1 MAPAPLKRKM
11 SFATVERYEEL
22 DCLKDIYSETP
33 NDEVLEQE
41 LRQPLLY
48 KCSALAKFLVSKNP
62 ITLLDAPVV
71 LRAIEAQWPI
81 FREKAH
87 SQFLERV
94 IVQISTALCK
104 RREPQPLTIH
114 DLFPFLVAII
124 AVTQQ
129 KKSIDEIDWDS
140 HVRTLLLIAFTM
152 VNEVKQPLG
161 VSPWQPWCQS
171 SPDWAESL
179 IIFARHAA
187 VFYEENHEFL
197 CAFRTFDFRSYDMPD
212 LRVWLSGGL
221 TAAKVYKCRSYKD
234 AKDFYFPMP
243 PSVLDRYREGIE
255 SMWEKTHA
263 EILYAQ
269 NRDAPEPINEDDNNG
284 KTSKGENGKT
294 SSDENGTIL

>member
-1 MAPAPLKRKM
+1 MAPAPLKRRM

-48 KCSALAKFLVSKNP
+48 KYSALAKFLVSKNP

-71 LRAIEAQWPI
+71 LRAIESQWPI

-104 RREPQPLTIH
+104 RREPQRLTLH
-114 DLFPFLVAII
+114 DLFPFLVATI

-129 KKSIDEIDWDS
+129 KSINEIDWDS

-152 VNEVKQPLG
+152 VNEVKQPLW
-161 VSPWQPWCQS
+161 VNPWQPWCQS
-171 SPDWAESL
+171 SADWAKSL

-284 KTSKGENGKT
+284 KTSGGENGET
-294 SSDENGTIL
+294 SSDENRTIL

>member
-48 KCSALAKFLVSKNP
+48 KYSALAKFLVSKNP

-87 SQFLERV
+87 SRFLERV

-104 RREPQPLTIH
+104 RREPQRLTLH
-114 DLFPFLVAII
+114 DLFPFLVATI

-129 KKSIDEIDWDS
+129 KSINEIDWDS

-161 VSPWQPWCQS
+161 VNPWQPW
-171 SPDWAESL
+171 
-179 IIFARHAA
+179 
-187 VFYEENHEFL
+187 
-197 CAFRTFDFRSYDMPD
+197 
-212 LRVWLSGGL
+212 
-221 TAAKVYKCRSYKD
+221 YK
-234 AKDFYFPMP
+234 
-243 PSVLDRYREGIE
+243 EGIE

>member
-11 SFATVERYEEL
+11 SFATVEASF
-22 DCLKDIYSETP
+22 K
-33 NDEVLEQE
+33 N
-41 LRQPLLY
+41 LLY

-62 ITLLDAPVV
+62 ITIVDAPAV
-71 LRAIEAQWPI
+71 LRAIEDQWPI
-81 FREKAH
+81 FRRKAH

-104 RREPQPLTIH
+104 RGEPQPLTLH

-124 AVTQQ
+124 AVTKQ

-152 VNEVKQPLG
+152 VNEVKQPLKAN
-161 VSPWQPWCQS
+161 PWQPWCQG
-171 SPDWAESL
+171 PPNWAESL

-197 CAFRTFDFRSYDMPD
+197 CIFRTLDFRSYDMPD
-212 LRVWLSGGL
+212 LRTWLSGGL

-234 AKDFYFPMP
+234 AKDFFFPMP
-243 PSVLDRYREGIE
+243 PRVLDKYKEGIE

-269 NRDAPEPINEDDNNG
+269 NWGNG
-284 KTSKGENGKT
+284 YDSNGNT
-294 SSDENGTIL
+294 SSGANGETSIDENGAIL

>member
-22 DCLKDIYSETP
+22 GCLEEKFSKIET
-33 NDEVLEQE
+33 DEVLERE
-41 LRQPLLY
+41 LREPLLHKY
-48 KCSALAKFLVSKNP
+48 SALAKFLVSKNP
-62 ITLLDAPVV
+62 ITIVDAPVV

-81 FREKAH
+81 FRQKAH
-87 SQFLERV
+87 SQFLESV

-104 RREPQPLTIH
+104 RREPQRLTLH

-129 KKSIDEIDWDS
+129 KSIDEIDWDS

-152 VNEVKQPLG
+152 VNEVKQPLK
-161 VSPWQPWCQS
+161 VKPWQPWCQS

-179 IIFARHAA
+179 IILARHAA

-197 CAFRTFDFRSYDMPD
+197 CMFRTLDFRSYDMPD
-212 LRVWLSGGL
+212 LRTWLSGGL

-234 AKDFYFPMP
+234 AKDFFFPMP
-243 PSVLDRYREGIE
+243 PSVLNRYKEGIE
-255 SMWEKTHA
+255 SLWDKTHA
-263 EILYAQ
+263 EILYAH
-269 NRDAPEPINEDDNNG
+269 NSNG
-284 KTSKGENGKT
+284 KTSGGEDGET